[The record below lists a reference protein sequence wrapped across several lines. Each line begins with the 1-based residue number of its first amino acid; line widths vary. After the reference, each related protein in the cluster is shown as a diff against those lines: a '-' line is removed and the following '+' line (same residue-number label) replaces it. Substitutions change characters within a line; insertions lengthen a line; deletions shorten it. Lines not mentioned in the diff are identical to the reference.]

1 MIEPDIVDPAT
12 GARVRIVDGDGTTDP
27 LGSPGS
33 GPKLIIRPAT
43 LPVPSRRAVAQRLA
57 QAATVTARHLA
68 PLAGRAARRRPIDD
82 AAVAGALRRIFDDLG
97 GSFAKFGQLIG
108 SSPSLFGEEVAAAF
122 RSTLDAV
129 PAVPVAEIEATI
141 TDELGLALDDLFA
154 EFDPVPVAAA
164 SLAVVHRAVLPDG
177 RPVAVKVLRP
187 GIEHDMAVDLAV
199 IGPLFGFLGRQ
210 VAIGI
215 AGELPSLVSGLAEQL
230 AEEVDLR
237 NEARSI
243 RWFEHLRLT
252 MALDRVRVPLP
263 IEGYVTKRVLV
274 MEFLEGFAVDD
285 TDAIEALGIDPA
297 PLVQDCVKAWFAT
310 AICTGAF
317 HGDIHAGNL
326 LVTTSGE
333 LAVIDWGIVGR
344 MDATTQQFFR
354 RVIEGALGDETAWAD
369 VWLFAKD
376 IYGPTLQERL
386 GVDDVVM
393 AQMVRMQIE
402 PLFIRP
408 FGEVNLSELLLTPD
422 IGVDDGT
429 AQAVT
434 GGERPTVT
442 TFELWRS
449 ERRRRREILDSGV
462 NETAFDRGMFLLS
475 KQLVYFDRYGK
486 MFFPDVPVLWD
497 TAAYER
503 LLAEPVVPA
512 SSRA

>member
-1 MIEPDIVDPAT
+1 MVEPDIRDPAT
-12 GARVRIVDGDGTTDP
+12 GARVRIIDDVDDVATPGT
-27 LGSPGS
+27 

-43 LPVPSRRAVAQRLA
+43 LPTPSRGAVARRLS
-57 QAATVTARHLA
+57 QAVAVTARHLA
-68 PLAGRAARRRPIDD
+68 PLVGRATRRTSLDD
-82 AAVAGALRRIFDDLG
+82 TAIAFAMRGIFDDMG

-108 SSPSLFGEEVAAAF
+108 SSPSLFGDEVAAAF

-129 PAVPVAEIEATI
+129 PAVPFDQVEATV

-154 EFDPVPVAAA
+154 EFDPEPLAAA
-164 SLAVVHRAVLPDG
+164 SLAVVHRAVLHDG
-177 RPVAVKVLRP
+177 RQVAVKILRP
-187 GIEHDMAVDLAV
+187 GIEHAMAVDLAV

-237 NEARSI
+237 TEARSV

-252 MALDRVRVPLP
+252 MGLDKVRVPLP

-274 MEFLEGFAVDD
+274 MDFFDGVAVDD
-285 TDAIEALGIDPA
+285 TEAIRAMGIDPA

-326 LVTTSGE
+326 MVTTSGE
-333 LAVIDWGIVGR
+333 LGVIDWGIVGR
-344 MDATTQQFFR
+344 MDAGTQQFFR
-354 RVIEGALGDETAWAD
+354 RVIEGALGDETAWDD
-369 VWLFAKD
+369 VWVHVKT
-376 IYGPTLQERL
+376 IYGPALQERL
-386 GVDDVVM
+386 GVGDEIM

-408 FGEVNLSELLLTPD
+408 FGEVNLADLLLTPD
-422 IGVDDGT
+422 IGVDEGT
-429 AQAVT
+429 TEVAK
-434 GGERPTVT
+434 GGERPTT
-442 TFELWRS
+442 STFQRWRS

-462 NETAFDRGMFLLS
+462 TDTSFDRGMFLLS

-497 TAAYER
+497 TTAYER
-503 LLAEPVVPA
+503 LLAEPIVPA
-512 SSRA
+512 SASGHR

>member
-1 MIEPDIVDPAT
+1 MVESDIRDPAT
-12 GARVRIVDGDGTTDP
+12 GARVRTLDDAVDEVP
-27 LGSPGS
+27 PVGS
-33 GPKLIIRPAT
+33 GPKLLIRPAT
-43 LPVPSRRAVAQRLA
+43 LPTPSRTAVARRLS
-57 QAATVTARHLA
+57 QAVAVTTRHLA
-68 PLAGRAARRRPIDD
+68 PLVARGVRRRTVDD
-82 AAVAGALRRIFDDLG
+82 AAVALALRGIFDDLG

-129 PAVPVAEIEATI
+129 PAVPFAEVEATV

-164 SLAVVHRAVLPDG
+164 SLAVVHQAVLPDG
-177 RPVAVKVLRP
+177 RKVAVKILRP
-187 GIEHDMAVDLAV
+187 GIEHAMAVDLAV

-237 NEARSI
+237 NEARSV
-243 RWFEHLRLT
+243 RWFEHLRLA
-252 MALDRVRVPLP
+252 MRLDKVRVPLP
-263 IEGYVTKRVLV
+263 VEGYVTKRVLV
-274 MEFLEGFAVDD
+274 MDFFDGVAVDD
-285 TDAIEALGIDPA
+285 TEAVEAMGIDPA

-326 LVTTSGE
+326 MVTTAGE
-333 LAVIDWGIVGR
+333 LGVIDWGIVGR
-344 MDATTQQFFR
+344 MDAGTQHFFR
-354 RVIEGALGDETAWAD
+354 RVIEGALGDESAWMD
-369 VWLFAKD
+369 VWDHVKA
-376 IYGPTLQERL
+376 IYGPALQERL
-386 GVDDVVM
+386 GADDALM

-408 FGEVNLSELLLTPD
+408 FGEVNLAELLLTPD
-422 IGVDDGT
+422 IGVDDG
-429 AQAVT
+429 AARVAE
-434 GGERPTVT
+434 GGERPQIS
-442 TFELWRS
+442 TFELWRT

-462 NETAFDRGMFLLS
+462 GETSFDRGMFLLS

-497 TAAYER
+497 TDAYER
-503 LLAEPVVPA
+503 LLAEPIVPA
-512 SSRA
+512 SS

>member
-1 MIEPDIVDPAT
+1 MIEPDIRDPAT
-12 GARVRIVDGDGTTDP
+12 GARVRIVDDDGGGQLP
-27 LGSPGS
+27 AVGS
-33 GPKLIIRPAT
+33 GPKLLIRPAV
-43 LPVPSRRAVAQRLA
+43 LPTPSRAAVARRLS
-57 QAATVTARHLA
+57 QAAAVTTRHLA
-68 PLAGRAARRRPIDD
+68 PLVVRAARRTSVDD
-82 AAVAGALRRIFDDLG
+82 TAIALALRGIFDDMG

-108 SSPSLFGEEVAAAF
+108 SSPSLFGDEVAAAF

-129 PAVPVAEIEATI
+129 PSVPFDQVEATV

-154 EFDPVPVAAA
+154 EFDPEPLAAA

-177 RPVAVKVLRP
+177 RQVAVKILRP
-187 GIEHDMAVDLAV
+187 GIEHAMAVDLAV

-215 AGELPSLVSGLAEQL
+215 AGELPALVSGLAEQL

-237 NEARSI
+237 NEARSV

-252 MALDRVRVPLP
+252 MGLDKVRVPLP

-274 MEFLEGFAVDD
+274 MDFFDGVAVDD
-285 TDAIEALGIDPA
+285 TDAIEAMGIDPA

-326 LVTTSGE
+326 MVTTSGE
-333 LAVIDWGIVGR
+333 LGVIDWGIVGR
-344 MDATTQQFFR
+344 MDAGTQQFFR
-354 RVIEGALGDETAWAD
+354 RVIEGALGDEGAWAD
-369 VWLFAKD
+369 VWQHAKT

-386 GVDDVVM
+386 GVDDDVM

-408 FGEVNLSELLLTPD
+408 FGEVNLAELLLTPD
-422 IGVDDGT
+422 IGVDDST
-429 AQAVT
+429 ASAAT
-434 GGERPTVT
+434 GDERPAMS
-442 TFELWRS
+442 TFEMWRS

-462 NETAFDRGMFLLS
+462 TETSFDRGMFLLS

-497 TAAYER
+497 TTAFER
-503 LLAEPVVPA
+503 LLAEPIVPA
-512 SSRA
+512 S

>member
-1 MIEPDIVDPAT
+1 MSEPDIRDPAT
-12 GARVRIVDGDGTTDP
+12 GARVRIVDDATP
-27 LGSPGS
+27 SVAA

-43 LPVPSRRAVAQRLA
+43 LPVPSRMSVARRLA
-57 QAATVTARHLA
+57 QASSVTTRHLA
-68 PLAGRAARRRPIDD
+68 PLVGRAVRRHPIDD
-82 AAVAGALRRIFDDLG
+82 AAVALALRHIFDDLG
-97 GSFAKFGQLIG
+97 GSFTKFGQLIG
-108 SSPSLFGEEVAAAF
+108 SSPSLFGEATAAAF

-129 PAVPVAEIEATI
+129 PAIPFDEVEATV
-141 TDELGLALDDLFA
+141 TDELGLAIADLFV

-187 GIEHDMAVDLAV
+187 GIEHAMAVDLAV
-199 IGPLFGFLGRQ
+199 IEPLFGFLGRQ

-243 RWFEHLRLT
+243 RWFEHLRIT
-252 MALDRVRVPLP
+252 MGLDRVRVPLP

-274 MEFLEGFAVDD
+274 MEYFDGFAVDD
-285 TDAIEALGIDPA
+285 TEAIETLGIDPG

-310 AICTGAF
+310 ALCTGAF

-326 LVTTSGE
+326 LILTSGE
-333 LAVIDWGIVGR
+333 LGVLDWGIVGR
-344 MDATTQQFFR
+344 MDSSTQQFFR
-354 RVIEGALGDETAWAD
+354 RVVEGALGDESAWVD
-369 VWLFAKD
+369 VWHHAKS
-376 IYGPTLQERL
+376 IYGPTLQDRL
-386 GVDDVVM
+386 GADDAMM

-408 FGEVNLSELLLTPD
+408 FGEVDLAALLLPPD
-422 IGVDDGT
+422 MGRDDHS
-429 AQAVT
+429 ASEDA
-434 GGERPTVT
+434 GGDRPSTS
-442 TFELWRS
+442 TFDVWRA
-449 ERRRRREILDSGV
+449 ERRRRREILESGV
-462 NETAFDRGMFLLS
+462 TETAFDRGLFLLS

-497 TAAYER
+497 TTAYER
-503 LLAEPVVPA
+503 LLAEPIVPA
-512 SSRA
+512 STRA

>member
-1 MIEPDIVDPAT
+1 MIEPDIRDPAT
-12 GARVRIVDGDGTTDP
+12 GARVRTVEDTGELPTV
-27 LGSPGS
+27 GS

-43 LPVPSRRAVAQRLA
+43 LPRPSRGAVARRLG
-57 QAATVTARHLA
+57 QAVAVTGRHLA
-68 PLAGRAARRRPIDD
+68 PLVARGARRQPVDD
-82 AAVAGALRRIFDDLG
+82 AAVARALRGIFDDMG

-129 PAVPVAEIEATI
+129 PAVPFDQVEATV

-154 EFDPVPVAAA
+154 SFDPEPLAAA
-164 SLAVVHRAVLPDG
+164 SLAVVHRAELPDG
-177 RPVAVKVLRP
+177 RPVAVKILRP
-187 GIEHDMAVDLAV
+187 GIEHAMAVDLAV

-237 NEARSI
+237 NEARSV

-252 MALDRVRVPLP
+252 MGLDKVRVPLP

-274 MEFLEGFAVDD
+274 MDLFDGVAVDD
-285 TDAIEALGIDPA
+285 TEAIEAMGIDPA

-326 LVTTSGE
+326 MVTTSGE
-333 LAVIDWGIVGR
+333 LGVIDWGIVGR
-344 MDATTQQFFR
+344 MDASTQQFFR
-354 RVIEGALGDETAWAD
+354 RVIEGALGDESAWHD
-369 VWLFAKD
+369 VWHHAKA

-386 GVDDVVM
+386 GVDDAMM

-402 PLFIRP
+402 PLFVRP
-408 FGEVNLSELLLTPD
+408 FGEVNLADLLLTPD
-422 IGVDDGT
+422 IGVDSGT
-429 AQAVT
+429 AEVAA
-434 GGERPTVT
+434 GGARPETT

-462 NETAFDRGMFLLS
+462 NETPFDRGMFLLS

-497 TAAYER
+497 TTAFER
-503 LLAEPVVPA
+503 LLAEPIVPA
-512 SSRA
+512 S